1 MFVVHCGILQ
11 DHALIDHSY
20 LAFVDMLN
28 AMRFG
33 LMDSSTIKIFKGLS
47 REVVYDDGL
56 GPTEL

>member
-1 MFVVHCGILQ
+1 
-11 DHALIDHSY
+11 
-20 LAFVDMLN
+20 MLN

-33 LMDSSTIKIFKGLS
+33 LMDSSTIKIFKGLA